1 MTLAAEHAD
10 AMIEAFANYDA
21 NVKDEKAAINVVF
34 SRTVGTVS
42 WPYAQSHL
50 CPVPVCLTAASQ
62 PGVISYVQVF
72 YNGPEPPAGIF
83 EDVLAIPATVSD
95 IKTRTVGNLVST
107 LQFPVLVRCVAAL
120 GSIRAWP

>member
-1 MTLAAEHAD
+1 
-10 AMIEAFANYDA
+10 MIEAFAKYDA
-21 NVKDEKAAINVVF
+21 NVKDKKAAINVVF

-42 WPYAQSHL
+42 GPYSQYHL
-50 CPVPVCLTAASQ
+50 FPVLMRSIAGSQ

-107 LQFPVLVRCVAAL
+107 LQFPVLVRCVAAICL
-120 GSIRAWP
+120 ILACP